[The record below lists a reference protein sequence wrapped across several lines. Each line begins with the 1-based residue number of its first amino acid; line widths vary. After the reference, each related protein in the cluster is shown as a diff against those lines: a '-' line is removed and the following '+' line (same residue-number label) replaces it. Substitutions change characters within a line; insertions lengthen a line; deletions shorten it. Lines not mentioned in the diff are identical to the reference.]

1 MENASQEPA
10 TPATQE
16 SATKDTTQ
24 LDPAKREVLTEL
36 MVKYGT
42 FKNKLP
48 AERKQDWINLTAEF
62 NSKTGCEKTVAQ
74 VKKCW
79 HNYQRPLKQK
89 RSKHESGKH
98 MTGGGTNPAPA
109 LTEEEAYA
117 LDVASND
124 PPLILKSVWDSNA
137 MKSAPDHD
145 RFEKPQN

>member
-1 MENASQEPA
+1 METASQE
-10 TPATQE
+10 PATQE
-16 SATKDTTQ
+16 SATKDTSQ

-79 HNYQRPLKQK
+79 HNYQRPLKEK
-89 RSKHESGKH
+89 RSKHEAGKH
-98 MTGGGTNPAPA
+98 ETGGGPNPAPA

-124 PPLILKSVWDSNA
+124 PPLILKSAWDSNVT
-137 MKSAPDHD
+137 KEAPDHGQI
-145 RFEKPQN
+145 EKPQN